1 MMKLYSTFFF
11 FLISFTFFGQN
22 HLIKN
27 FVSDVFFGYDCT
39 TKPAKIE
46 SRSYR
51 PFDYGES
58 YDEKNIIKF
67 TSHPLV
73 KGTIDG
79 EYNVKYF
86 NITPDL
92 FEKYGIYKLDMT
104 MRFKNYET
112 CKETLEKLKRLCR
125 KNAETKNERKRHTNP
140 KYSEECVY
148 KYDDKLQLPRIYLD
162 YSSGPYQ
169 IRIRVYTT
177 YDFNRYKK
185 YKEKLW

>member
-1 MMKLYSTFFF
+1 MKLYGTLFF

-39 TKPAKIE
+39 KKPTKIE

-58 YDEKNIIKF
+58 YDEKNIIHF
-67 TSHPLV
+67 TKHQLA
-73 KGTIDG
+73 KGSIIGT
-79 EYNVKYF
+79 YNVKYF
-86 NITPDL
+86 NITSDL
-92 FEKYGIYKLDMT
+92 FEKYGIYQLHMT
-104 MRFKNYET
+104 LQFKSYES

-125 KNAETKNERKRHTNP
+125 RNAETKNERISHTNP

-162 YSSGPYQ
+162 YSNGPYQ
-169 IRIRVYTT
+169 ITIRVFTS
-177 YDFNRYKK
+177 YDFNLYKK